1 MNVESQNHIARSS
14 RGMRLGMRNRG
25 VEQEERGSHNMYEVF
40 GWSGG
45 VCSQLLGRTKL
56 YILGEGR
63 RQLVT
68 RP

>member
-1 MNVESQNHIARSS
+1 
-14 RGMRLGMRNRG
+14 MRLGMRNRG